1 MTEIKA
7 IIMDGDGST
16 ITHDKQ
22 LPENLRQLIIANPHI
37 KWIMATG
44 RSLDLLRLLPII
56 DYLSHDTPHI
66 LDGGSRLNMINGE
79 SVEDYFMT
87 SAELDLFFN
96 QLEITK
102 IHFLY
107 YYLDDQHSFFFSHDT
122 VKWKEHLTFL
132 HAKATE
138 EIEQFKH
145 WCYQFQPSKIFI
157 RVKEPLNLD
166 GLTWHQNEQNIDLTS
181 QGVSKG
187 STCVRLL
194 EHLGLT
200 PSEVAFVFNDRNDL
214 PLVEHPQLQEITK
227 IKVGD
232 YLPDTQADH
241 HVETP
246 NEVAAV
252 LAKLINQDKN

>member
-1 MTEIKA
+1 MPEIKA

-66 LDGGSRLNMINGE
+66 LDGGSRLNKITGE
-79 SVEDYFMT
+79 SIEDYFMT
-87 SAELDLFFN
+87 TAELERFFR
-96 QLEITK
+96 QLELDK

-107 YYLDDQHSFFFSHDT
+107 YYLDDDHSFFFSHDT
-122 VKWKEHLTFL
+122 VKWQDHLTFL
-132 HAKATE
+132 QAQATE

-145 WCYQFQPSKIFI
+145 WCYQFHPSKIFI
-157 RVKEPLNLD
+157 RVKEPLNLE

-181 QGVSKG
+181 HGISKG

-194 EHLGLT
+194 EHLQLT
-200 PSEVAFVFNDRNDL
+200 PQEVAFVFNDRNDL
-214 PLVEHPQLQEITK
+214 PLVEHPELQEITK

-232 YLPDTQADH
+232 YLPETAADY
-241 HVETP
+241 HVATP
-246 NEVAAV
+246 HDVAEIIEQ
-252 LAKLINQDKN
+252 LITK